1 VSAAVGVA
9 PRPYTLVAELTYAC
23 PLACPYCSNPVDFA
37 ARRAELTTDDWASVF
52 EQAAALGVM
61 QLHLTG
67 GEPLVRKDLEAL
79 VVRAHAV
86 GLYTNL
92 VTSGL
97 PLTRERLKALGEA
110 GVDHVQLSVQDATAK
125 GSDTIAGTES
135 FEQKTRVAAWLRDLA
150 MPFTLNVVLHR
161 GNLDHIEEIL
171 AMGERLGANRLE
183 LANTQYLGWAL
194 ENRARLMPT
203 REQLAVAYEAAER
216 ARARLRGKVE
226 VVFVKPDY
234 FGKFPRACMDGWAQR
249 FLLVS
254 PEGLALPCH
263 AAHTI
268 PGLVF
273 EDVRGRPLAEI
284 WGGSPGL
291 EAFRGEGWMPEP
303 CQSCD
308 RRSIDFGG
316 CRCQAFHLTG
326 DAAATDPACHL
337 APTHA
342 LIDRART
349 TAADGAY
356 IYRGSLRR
364 AR

>member
-1 VSAAVGVA
+1 VSET

-37 ARRAELTTDDWASVF
+37 DRRAELTTDDWSSVF

-79 VVRAHAV
+79 VTRAHTL

-92 VTSGL
+92 VTSGV
-97 PLTRERLKALGEA
+97 PITRDRLAALRDA
-110 GVDHVQLSVQDATAK
+110 GVDHVQLSVQDATAES
-125 GSDTIAGTES
+125 SDVIAGTAS
-135 FEQKTRVAAWLRDLA
+135 FAQKMRVAAWIKELEL
-150 MPFTLNVVLHR
+150 PLTLNVVLHR
-161 GNLDHIEEIL
+161 GNLDHVDAIV
-171 AMGERLGANRLE
+171 AMAERLGANRLE

-194 ENRARLMPT
+194 ENRTRLLPT

-216 ARARLRGKVE
+216 ARARLTGTVE
-226 VVFVKPDY
+226 IVFVKPDY
-234 FGKFPRACMDGWAQR
+234 FGKWPRACMDGWARR

-273 EDVRGRPLAEI
+273 ENVRDRPLAEI
-284 WGGSPGL
+284 WGASPGF
-291 EAFRGEGWMPEP
+291 EAFRGEAWMPEP
-303 CQSCD
+303 CKSCD

-316 CRCQAFHLTG
+316 CRCQAYHLAG
-326 DAAATDPACHL
+326 DAAATDPACQL

-342 LIDRART
+342 LIDRARA

-364 AR
+364 AP

>member
-1 VSAAVGVA
+1 MSEA

-23 PLACPYCSNPVDFA
+23 PLACPYCSNPTDFG
-37 ARRAELTTDDWASVF
+37 ARRAELTTDDWSSVF
-52 EQAAALGVM
+52 TQAAALGVM

-79 VVRAHAV
+79 VARARAL

-92 VTSGL
+92 VTSGS
-97 PLTRERLKALGEA
+97 PLTRERLASLRDA
-110 GVDHVQLSVQDATAK
+110 GVDHVQLSVQDATAEA
-125 GSDTIAGTES
+125 SDLIAGTES
-135 FEQKTRVAAWLRDLA
+135 FSQKMQVAAWIRELA
-150 MPFTLNVVLHR
+150 IPFTLNVVLHR
-161 GNLDHIEEIL
+161 GNLDHIDAIL
-171 AMGERLGANRLE
+171 AMGERLGANRIE

-194 ENRARLMPT
+194 ENRARLLPT
-203 REQLAVAYEAAER
+203 PAQLAAAYDAAER
-216 ARARLRGKVE
+216 ARIRLAGQVE

-234 FGKFPRACMDGWAQR
+234 FGKWPRACMDGWARR
-249 FLLVS
+249 FLVVS

-268 PGLVF
+268 PGLEF
-273 EDVRGRPLAEI
+273 ENVRDRPLSAI

-291 EAFRGEGWMPEP
+291 EAFRGESWMKEP
-303 CQSCD
+303 CKSCD
-308 RRSIDFGG
+308 RRAVDFGG

-342 LIDRART
+342 LIDRARAT
-349 TAADGAY
+349 TADGGY

-364 AR
+364 VR

>member
-1 VSAAVGVA
+1 MSDA

-23 PLACPYCSNPVDFA
+23 PLACPYCSNPVDFGE
-37 ARRAELTTDDWASVF
+37 RRAELTADDWGSVF
-52 EQAAALGVM
+52 DQAAGLGVM

-67 GEPLVRKDLEAL
+67 GEPLVRKDLELL
-79 VVRAHAV
+79 VARARKL

-97 PLTRERLKALGEA
+97 PLTRERLASLREA
-110 GVDHVQLSVQDATAK
+110 GVDHVQLSVQDATADA
-125 GSDTIAGTES
+125 SDAIAGTPS
-135 FEQKTRVAAWLRDLA
+135 FAQKMRVASWIRELEI
-150 MPFTLNVVLHR
+150 PFTLNVVLHR
-161 GNLDHIEEIL
+161 GNLDHVEAIVS
-171 AMGERLGANRLE
+171 MGERLGANRIE

-194 ENRARLMPT
+194 ENRTHLLPTHERLAT
-203 REQLAVAYEAAER
+203 AYEAAER
-216 ARARLRGKVE
+216 ARVRLAGKVE
-226 VVFVKPDY
+226 IIFVKPDY
-234 FGKFPRACMDGWAQR
+234 FGRWPRACMDGWAQR

-273 EDVRGRPLAEI
+273 ENVRDRPLAEI
-284 WGGSPGL
+284 WGSSPGL
-291 EAFRGEGWMPEP
+291 EAFRGESWMKDP
-303 CQSCD
+303 CKSCD
-308 RRSIDFGG
+308 RRTIDFGG

-326 DAAATDPACHL
+326 DAAATDPACQL

-342 LIDRART
+342 LIDRARA

-364 AR
+364 VR

>member
-1 VSAAVGVA
+1 VSEA

-23 PLACPYCSNPVDFA
+23 PLACPYCSNPTDFG
-37 ARRAELTTDDWASVF
+37 ARRAELTTDDWSSVF
-52 EQAAALGVM
+52 TQAAALGVM

-79 VVRAHAV
+79 VARARAL

-92 VTSGL
+92 VTSGS
-97 PLTRERLKALGEA
+97 PLTRERLASLRDA
-110 GVDHVQLSVQDATAK
+110 GVDHVQLSVQDATAEA
-125 GSDTIAGTES
+125 SDLIAGTES
-135 FEQKTRVAAWLRDLA
+135 FSQKMQVAAWIRELA
-150 MPFTLNVVLHR
+150 IPFTLNVVLHR
-161 GNLDHIEEIL
+161 GNLDHIDAIL
-171 AMGERLGANRLE
+171 AMGERLGANRIE

-194 ENRARLMPT
+194 ENRARLLPT
-203 REQLAVAYEAAER
+203 PAQLAAAYDAAER
-216 ARARLRGKVE
+216 ARIRLAGQVE

-234 FGKFPRACMDGWAQR
+234 FGKWPRACMDGWARR
-249 FLLVS
+249 FLVVS

-268 PGLVF
+268 PGLEF
-273 EDVRGRPLAEI
+273 ENVRDRPLSAI

-291 EAFRGEGWMPEP
+291 EAFRGESWMKEP
-303 CQSCD
+303 CKSCD
-308 RRSIDFGG
+308 RRAVDFGG

-342 LIDRART
+342 LIDRARAT
-349 TAADGAY
+349 TADGGY

-364 AR
+364 VR